1 MVSII
6 TIALAAKKIGWLTK
20 DRTPISASVTEVLP
34 PSLPVEAM
42 ENVQPVPDIINE
54 SPAEE

>member
-1 MVSII
+1 
-6 TIALAAKKIGWLTK
+6 LLQKKIGWLTK

-34 PSLPVEAM
+34 SPLPVEAM
-42 ENVQPVPDIINE
+42 ENLQPVPDIINE